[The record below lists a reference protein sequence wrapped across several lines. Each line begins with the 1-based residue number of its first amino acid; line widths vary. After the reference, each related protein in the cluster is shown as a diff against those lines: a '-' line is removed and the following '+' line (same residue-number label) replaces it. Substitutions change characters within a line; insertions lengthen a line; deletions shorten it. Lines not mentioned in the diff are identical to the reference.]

1 MRTVLS
7 MLSVAIAAI
16 LNTVLAIMSILNYFK
31 KVTQSPPVEDRG
43 ADLHLEEPVQT
54 MSGKTFLLH

>member
-1 MRTVLS
+1 
-7 MLSVAIAAI
+7 
-16 LNTVLAIMSILNYFK
+16 MSILNYFK

-54 MSGKTFLLH
+54 MSGKTFFIALA